1 MMDHTTEEVEI
12 LLELAGYSK
21 KAIALLL
28 YGSNEGPMPNA
39 DVTARHES
47 DCGDMLLLYFALAD
61 RTITDARY
69 EYVGCRGL
77 QAAASA
83 ITEMVKG
90 RTVTEASKI
99 GFKDVLAYLEGIP
112 PYKYECIHLALD
124 TMNKGIATM
133 EGV

>member
-1 MMDHTTEEVEI
+1 MESQPDEETI

-21 KAIALLL
+21 TAIALLKQ
-28 YGSNEGPMPNA
+28 GANFGPLDSP

-47 DCGDMLLLYFALAD
+47 DCSDTLILYFKLD
-61 RTITDARY
+61 NMTIVDASY

-90 RTVTEASKI
+90 KTVQESAAI
-99 GFKDVLAYLEGIP
+99 GFKEVLAFLQGIP

-124 TMNKGIATM
+124 TLHKGITIM
-133 EGV
+133 EGI